1 MSAVSESVTQRM
13 TLGYLADRYG
23 FELSPAFAGPVTIT
37 SLADDI
43 DSIRPGAL
51 YIPSRSVDLERLEQA
66 QERGAYAALVP
77 HAMRPA
83 RADIGMPLLFA
94 EPTDGQLGRL
104 AAELTGN
111 PSSQLAVFAVAGPDP
126 KDVESAVRRA
136 ARVLHMLGNPV
147 GIISAYG
154 SASLERQ
161 LGLGYPLSI
170 LDVQRTLAVCAEDGA
185 AAVVIALDGRT
196 LADGALSGVSVDVLG
211 AVGAVPGQGA
221 TPAERMRAR
230 FGFDG
235 PSEGRTTVRTSE
247 SDALAEQAAPDLGRE
262 ERLHLS
268 LAVSMMMAAGVR
280 RNNIRNA
287 LRVADELM

>member
-13 TLGYLADRYG
+13 TLGTLAQRYG
-23 FELSPAFAGPVTIT
+23 FDLAPSFAGAVTIT

-51 YIPSRSVDLERLEQA
+51 YIPSRSVDVERLAQA

-77 HAMRPA
+77 HAMRSA
-83 RADIGMPLLFA
+83 GAGIGLPLLFA
-94 EPTDGQLGRL
+94 EPTAAQLGRL
-104 AAELTGN
+104 AGELAGN
-111 PSSQLAVFAVAGPDP
+111 PSSQLAVFAVAGPTP
-126 KDVESAVRRA
+126 EGVESAVRRT

-147 GIISAYG
+147 GIVSAYG
-154 SASLERQ
+154 SSSLERQ

-185 AAVVIALDGRT
+185 VAMVVALDGRT
-196 LADGALSGVSVDVLG
+196 LSDGALSGVNVDVLG
-211 AVGAVPGQGA
+211 AVGAVSGQGA
-221 TPAERMRAR
+221 GPAERMRAR

-235 PSEGRTTVRTSE
+235 PAQGGTTVRTAE
-247 SDALAEQAAPDLGRE
+247 SDALVAQAAPDME
-262 ERLHLS
+262 HSERMELS
-268 LAVSMMMAAGVR
+268 LAISMMLAAGVR

-287 LRVADELM
+287 LRVSDELG